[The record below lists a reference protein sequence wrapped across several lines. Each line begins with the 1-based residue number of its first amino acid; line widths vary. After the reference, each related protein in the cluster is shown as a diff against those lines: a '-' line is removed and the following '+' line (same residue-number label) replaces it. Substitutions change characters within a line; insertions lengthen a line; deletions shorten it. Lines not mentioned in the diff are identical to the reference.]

1 MAISMVPQT
10 LQQSN
15 DAVNGAAY
23 SSRIQNYTG
32 IGGAYSINP
41 TNGGLIKV
49 LSPIA
54 NMTFTFIGIP
64 SDGASVWYLEM
75 KAIGTYTV
83 SWTNVTAWDNGAT
96 NTGAPNS
103 NARTG
108 RYLLMFY
115 SPDGTSIYG
124 KVLNN
129 QLNS

>member
-15 DAVNGAAY
+15 DSVNGAAY
-23 SSRIQNYTG
+23 SSRIQSYTG

-41 TNGGLIKV
+41 TNGGLVRIA
-49 LSPIA
+49 SPVA
-54 NMTFTFIGIP
+54 NLTITFIGIP

-75 KAIGTYTV
+75 KAIGTTTV
-83 SWTNVTAWDNGAT
+83 SWTNVTAWDNGAS
-96 NTGAPNS
+96 NTGAPNV

-115 SPDGTSIYG
+115 SPDGASVYG